1 MTPVLAP
8 VRRVDILLMTA
19 TITPTNAPSLV
30 RTDPALRLEDY
41 RQALDFYIGQLKTAD
56 GRGANDRKADGRGAI
71 DRIIFCEN
79 SDSDVSTLRT
89 LAQARGVAEQVEFI
103 ANYGDQSCP
112 GQDRTLGENLL
123 TDHAV
128 DVSRFIAEAGD
139 AAVVWKITGRYQ
151 VVNLRQMIRTA
162 PKSFDIY
169 CDMRKR
175 PMHWMDLRF
184 IAWTPRG
191 YNRVLRDMGTRFGAE
206 PKEPLMYDYM
216 AALNDT
222 TVVKRY
228 RREPLVHGVRG
239 WNGVYYARGVGLLKY
254 AIRTASR
261 RLLPNLWI

>member
-1 MTPVLAP
+1 MTPPTGPSGRAN
-8 VRRVDILLMTA
+8 ILLMTA
-19 TITPTNAPSLV
+19 TITPTNSPSLV

-41 RQALDFYIGQLKTAD
+41 RQALDFYIGQLTTSD
-56 GRGANDRKADGRGAI
+56 GRGAV

-79 SDSDVSTLRT
+79 SDSDVSVLEA
-89 LAQARGVAEQVEFI
+89 LARERGVADRVEFI
-103 ANYGDQSCP
+103 ARYGDQSCP
-112 GQDRTLGENLL
+112 GQDRTLGENVL
-123 TDHAV
+123 TDHVV
-128 DVSRFIAEAGD
+128 DVSRFIAELGD

-151 VVNLRQMIRTA
+151 VVNLRQMVRTA
-162 PKSFDIY
+162 PRGFDVY

-184 IAWTPRG
+184 IAWTPSG
-191 YNRVLRDMGTRFGAE
+191 YNRVLRDMAARFGTE

-216 AALNDT
+216 AALDDP

>member
-1 MTPVLAP
+1 MILTTAP
-8 VRRVDILLMTA
+8 PRRVNILLMTA
-19 TITPTNAPSLV
+19 TITPTNSPSLV

-41 RQALDFYIGQLKTAD
+41 RQALDFYIGHLGTDK
-56 GRGANDRKADGRGAI
+56 KKGAI
-71 DRIIFCEN
+71 DSIIFCEN
-79 SDSDVSTLRT
+79 SNSDVSALQA
-89 LAQARGVAEQVEFI
+89 LARERGVGNQVEFI

-112 GQDRTLGENLL
+112 GKDRTLGENVL
-123 TDHAV
+123 TDYVV
-128 DVSRFIAEAGD
+128 DVSRLIREAGD
-139 AAVVWKITGRYQ
+139 QAVVWKITGRYQ
-151 VVNLRQMIRTA
+151 VVNLPQMVRTA
-162 PKSFDIY
+162 PKNFEVY

-191 YNRVLRDMGTRFGAE
+191 YNRMLRNMAARFGTE
-206 PKEPLMYDYM
+206 PKEPLMFDYM
-216 AALNDT
+216 AALDDS

-239 WNGVYYARGVGLLKY
+239 WNGVYYAKGIGLVKY